1 MDNTNENNKEEL
13 SVYELLKRIK
23 EGAFNPRLLT
33 PEQRQE
39 CVEVLRLEGQ
49 THAAIAEL
57 LKWNIKTIKR
67 DWDDI
72 RSRNAAKPSP
82 ELALRMIA
90 ELIEKAGSKYDSL
103 TRLARGQKG
112 SVQER
117 SQAEYFGWKVLQEE
131 AHLLQSLGYLPNQSA
146 KFVGEIYHHH
156 DNEGNADPKEMRKE
170 IERIEKIIAEEGRSD
185 PAIKA
190 ELDDIKKKLEA
201 VELNQQI
208 KDLADRVSGESKKEK
223 ENENNG

>member
-1 MDNTNENNKEEL
+1 MKEYPLMRFL
-13 SVYELLKRIK
+13 SGFK
-23 EGAFNPRLLT
+23 EGAVNPRLLT

-49 THAAIAEL
+49 THGAIADM

-67 DWDDI
+67 DWDEV
-72 RSRNAAKPSP
+72 RSKNAAKPSP

-90 ELIEKAGSKYDSL
+90 ELIEKSGSKHDHL
-103 TRLARGQKG
+103 TRLARSKDG
-112 SVQER
+112 SVQEK
-117 SQAEYFGWKVLQEE
+117 SQAEFYAWKVLHETAQ
-131 AHLLQSLGYLPNQSA
+131 LLQGLGYLPNQAA

-156 DNEGNADPKEMRKE
+156 ENEGNTDPKEMRKE
-170 IERIEKIIAEEGRSD
+170 IERIEKIIVEEGKDD

-190 ELDDIKKKLEA
+190 QLEEIKKKVEA
-201 VELNQQI
+201 IELSQQI
-208 KDLADRVSGESKKEK
+208 RDLSDQVSGESQKEK